1 MASISYVGGLMHSS
15 LVSSM
20 DSLCRQ
26 VHLEVSNT
34 FFSSSRADLG
44 YSLAL
49 LAPCR
54 ALLRLL
60 QVWSTF

>member
-1 MASISYVGGLMHSS
+1 MASISYVAGLMHSS
-15 LVSSM
+15 LVSPM

-49 LAPCR
+49 LAPC
-54 ALLRLL
+54 
-60 QVWSTF
+60 